1 MRDWMDYLKNNFC
14 NFLIPSEREWQSI
27 FSLLTSKE
35 VPFGEDFNVKTNLHK
50 TLERKKITQD
60 GKGLL
65 KHNSRAETRT
75 VD

>member
-1 MRDWMDYLKNNFC
+1 MDYLKNNFC

-50 TLERKKITQD
+50 TLERKKIT
-60 GKGLL
+60 
-65 KHNSRAETRT
+65 
-75 VD
+75 